1 MLGGSIKLSGM
12 QENFSITGTPTGFS
26 DGAVTLTGY
35 FEYNWD
41 PEGEKLLNRKI
52 VILNL
57 DRTDFTDTTGI
68 RYKFTSQALDR
79 SQVKQFEGNWPQ
91 GHGFRDTLHLI
102 ANIISTYSAPGEG
115 TRQDILNTAELM
127 RMGARYYEAPTKI
140 PSKSGRTLRPKKR
153 SR

>member
-1 MLGGSIKLSGM
+1 M

-35 FEYNWD
+35 FEHNWD
-41 PEGEKLLNRKI
+41 PEGEKLLDHKV

-57 DRTDFTDTTGI
+57 DRTEFTDTTGI
-68 RYKFTSQALDR
+68 KYKFTTQAFDR
-79 SQVKQFEGNWPQ
+79 SLLKQFEGNWPQ

-102 ANIISTYSAPGEG
+102 ANIISTYGAPGEG

-127 RMGARYYEAPTKI
+127 RMGARYYEPITKSS
-140 PSKSGRTLRPKKR
+140 SKSGRTSRPENR
-153 SR
+153 TT

>member
-1 MLGGSIKLSGM
+1 M

-41 PEGEKLLNRKI
+41 PEGEKLLDRKV

-57 DRTDFTDTTGI
+57 DRTEFIDINGI
-68 RYKFTSQALDR
+68 KYKFTTQAIDR
-79 SQVKQFEGNWPQ
+79 SRVKQFEGNWPQ

-102 ANIISTYSAPGEG
+102 ANIISTYSAQGEG
-115 TRQDILNTAELM
+115 TRQDILSTAELM
-127 RMGARYYEAPTKI
+127 RMGARYYEATTKI
-140 PSKSGRTLRPKKR
+140 SPKSGRPSRPKRR
-153 SR
+153 SG

>member
-1 MLGGSIKLSGM
+1 M

-41 PEGEKLLNRKI
+41 PEGEKLLNHKV

-102 ANIISTYSAPGEG
+102 ANIVSTYSGPQEG
-115 TRQDILNTAELM
+115 KGKTFWAQPNLSVWAGDT
-127 RMGARYYEAPTKI
+127 T
-140 PSKSGRTLRPKKR
+140 KR
-153 SR
+153 SNNLFYVTLSL